1 MTESEAIE
9 KLRAY
14 HKCQRLQVKG
24 IYEDCNEKL
33 CDNCDLCYA
42 QGNAGEHIK
51 SIEIAIQA
59 LEEVQKYRE
68 IGSIEEFRA
77 AREKQIAKKP
87 MMKPYFDDMEEEYLC
102 CPTCGEILTD
112 RIPLDNKDFYFHC
125 LNCGQKFNWES
136 DEE

>member
-42 QGNAGEHIK
+42 QGNAGEHIE

-68 IGSIEEFRA
+68 IGSIEECRA

-112 RIPLDNKDFYFHC
+112 RIPMDNKDFYFHC